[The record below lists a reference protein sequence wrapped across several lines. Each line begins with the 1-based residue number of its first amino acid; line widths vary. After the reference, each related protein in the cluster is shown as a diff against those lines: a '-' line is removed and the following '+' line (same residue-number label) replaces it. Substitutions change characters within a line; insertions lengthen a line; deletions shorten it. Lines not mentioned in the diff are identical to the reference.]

1 VSNPSRLPL
10 RLGALAATASVLAG
24 CAFGGVNSLPLPGT
38 VGHGDGAVI
47 YHVQMANVAT
57 LESNSPVLIGDVVVG
72 SVGRTR
78 LDGQHADVEVSLA
91 AGTVVPANVVATIG
105 QTSLLGSMH
114 LSLDPPEGQEP
125 AGRIEP
131 GATIGLNRSS
141 TYPTTEKTLSSLS
154 AVVNTGGLGQ
164 VSDIVHNLNA
174 ALSGHQE
181 SVRSLIGRL
190 DTFVGLLDR
199 QRGDMIASMTA
210 LNRLAATLRGQ
221 QSVIEDTLRTLPAAL
236 DVLLAE
242 KPRFVT
248 ALDRLRVF
256 ANTATGV
263 VNDTRDDLVRDLTN
277 LQPTVAALAD
287 VGDGLVDGLMYATV
301 FPYGQNIVDRGLKG
315 DYLNLF
321 AVADLTVP
329 RLKRTLFSGT
339 RWGLTGAE
347 LVPAP
352 GDPGYEWYYTKNP
365 LGVLTGIPPEGSEV
379 PAPPPPIGPPVVLPG
394 GAMRPGQSPQTVP
407 LGGG

>member
-1 VSNPSRLPL
+1 
-10 RLGALAATASVLAG
+10 
-24 CAFGGVNSLPLPGT
+24 
-38 VGHGDGAVI
+38 
-47 YHVQMANVAT
+47 
-57 LESNSPVLIGDVVVG
+57 
-72 SVGRTR
+72 
-78 LDGQHADVEVSLA
+78 
-91 AGTVVPANVVATIG
+91 
-105 QTSLLGSMH
+105 
-114 LSLDPPEGQEP
+114 
-125 AGRIEP
+125 
-131 GATIGLNRSS
+131 
-141 TYPTTEKTLSSLS
+141 
-154 AVVNTGGLGQ
+154 
-164 VSDIVHNLNA
+164 
-174 ALSGHQE
+174 
-181 SVRSLIGRL
+181 
-190 DTFVGLLDR
+190 
-199 QRGDMIASMTA
+199 
-210 LNRLAATLRGQ
+210 
-221 QSVIEDTLRTLPAAL
+221 
-236 DVLLAE
+236 
-242 KPRFVT
+242 
-248 ALDRLRVF
+248 VF